1 MTVQEIFTLID
12 GLAPFETQMESDNSG
27 LLVGDGNAPV
37 TGILLALDLTPAV
50 IDEALS
56 LGVELI
62 VTHHPLMFEPR
73 HTLTEGD
80 YEGRLIRRLVR
91 GNLSFIAA
99 HTNLDQS
106 PVGTNA
112 ALCTL
117 LGLREVSGEGF
128 FRCGLLPEPMPAGQ
142 LRDHLSALL
151 GDTVRLMGPADAPVA
166 KIGMCSGGGSSEWTA
181 ALASGCQAFL
191 TGEMKHHH
199 ALEIAD
205 SGLVAFECGHFATEY
220 PGVCTLADALQK
232 AFDEVQCKVRIFK
245 SAARAYAFPR
255 QP

>member
-1 MTVQEIFTLID
+1 MTVQEIYTLID

-106 PVGTNA
+106 PVGTN
-112 ALCTL
+112 
-117 LGLREVSGEGF
+117 
-128 FRCGLLPEPMPAGQ
+128 AGQ